1 MSENSNKIERIV
13 NERLVELLGSI
24 RQDSSEENMIAVLK
38 EAAAARFLVPVDGT
52 EGDYRFHAV
61 SDSKGLKYMV
71 VYSDSDS
78 FEVAFENRKEPQNG
92 VVAGFADL
100 IDVVMA
106 PKMDLSGF
114 VINPGSEEV
123 LFGKDM
129 LKMIAAQM
137 GIGGDG
143 TAKVGEPDKYPP
155 KLKEALE
162 GYLLIEPTV
171 SRIWVRLMRENGT
184 DRLIWLIVADAEGEG
199 EPLKYTL
206 DNLRKYCLPY
216 LDNMDAMTVSCNEEF
231 AKKVIDGVKPFAERI
246 TAEDE

>member
-1 MSENSNKIERIV
+1 MSEDSNKIERIE
-13 NERLVELLGSI
+13 NEKLVELMGLI
-24 RQDSSEENMIAVLK
+24 REDSSEDNMIAVLK
-38 EAAAARFLVPVDGT
+38 EAAVSKFIVPVDGS
-52 EGDYRFHAV
+52 EGDYKFHAV

-71 VYSDSDS
+71 VYSDTDS
-78 FEVAFENRKEPQNG
+78 FEVAFEDKKERQNG
-92 VVAGFADL
+92 VLAGFADL

-106 PKMDLSGF
+106 PKMGLSGF

-123 LFGKDM
+123 LFGHDM

-143 TAKVGEPDKYPP
+143 TAKVGEPDRYPP
-155 KLKEALE
+155 KLKEALD

-171 SRIWVRLMRENGT
+171 SDIWVRLMRENGT
-184 DRLIWLIVADAEGEG
+184 DRLIWLIVANAEGEG

-216 LDNMDAMTVSCNEEF
+216 LDNMDAMVVSSNEEF
-231 AKKVIDGVKPFAERI
+231 AKQVIKGVKPFATR
-246 TAEDE
+246 TDG

>member
-1 MSENSNKIERIV
+1 MSEGPDKIERLE
-13 NERLVELLGSI
+13 NTRLIELMGKI
-24 RQDSSEENMIAVLK
+24 RQDSSEENMIEVLK
-38 EAAAARFLVPVDGT
+38 EAAVSRFIVPVDGS

-71 VYSDSDS
+71 VYCDTDS
-78 FEVAFENRKEPQNG
+78 FEVAFENKKEPQNG
-92 VVAGFADL
+92 VLAGFADL

-106 PKMDLSGF
+106 PKMGLSGF

-123 LFGKDM
+123 LFGHDM

-143 TAKVGEPDKYPP
+143 TAKVGEPDRYPP
-155 KLKEALE
+155 ELKSALE

-171 SRIWVRLMRENGT
+171 SEIWVRLMRENGT
-184 DRLIWLIVADAEGEG
+184 DRLIWLIVANAEGEG

-216 LDNMDAMTVSCNEEF
+216 LDNMDAMVVSSNEEF
-231 AKKVIDGVKPFAERI
+231 AGKVIAGVKPFVSREG
-246 TAEDE
+246 

>member
-1 MSENSNKIERIV
+1 MSENSNKIERIE
-13 NERLVELLGSI
+13 NEKLVELLGSI

-38 EAAAARFLVPVDGT
+38 EAAVAKFLVPVDGT
-52 EGDYRFHAV
+52 DGNYSFHAV

-71 VYSDSDS
+71 VYCDSDS
-78 FEVAFENRKEPQNG
+78 FEVAFENKKEPQNG

-114 VINPGSEEV
+114 VINPGSEQV

-143 TAKVGEPDKYPP
+143 TAKVGEPDRYPP
-155 KLKEALE
+155 ELKKALE

-171 SRIWVRLMRENGT
+171 SDIWEDLCARTAQNG
-184 DRLIWLIVADAEGEG
+184 
-199 EPLKYTL
+199 
-206 DNLRKYCLPY
+206 
-216 LDNMDAMTVSCNEEF
+216 
-231 AKKVIDGVKPFAERI
+231 
-246 TAEDE
+246 